1 MPLTKEQ
8 KKKIYEEERERIRA
22 RERIEAER
30 ARRNQP
36 KFPKIKERIKNWIIV
51 LGFFLMLYIVLG
63 GNN

>member
-30 ARRNQP
+30 ARHNQP
-36 KFPKIKERIKNWIIV
+36 KFPQIKERIKNWIIV